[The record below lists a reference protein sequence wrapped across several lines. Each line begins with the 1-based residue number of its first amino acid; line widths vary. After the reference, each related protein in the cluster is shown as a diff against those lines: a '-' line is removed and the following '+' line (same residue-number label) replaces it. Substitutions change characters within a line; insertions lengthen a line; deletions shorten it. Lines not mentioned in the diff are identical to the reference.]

1 MKPVL
6 AIFLGGGIGSVFRYL
21 FSLSIQRQLTTAFPA
36 GTFIV
41 NITGCFLIGIL
52 YGVAIRYTW
61 LNAEWRMFLITGI
74 CGGYTTFSTFS
85 YDAVGLIRQGNYT
98 FFLLYVV
105 GSVVIGLLAT
115 AGGTALIK

>member
-1 MKPVL
+1 MKPLL

-21 FSLSIQRQLTTAFPA
+21 VSLSISRQLTTAFPA
-36 GTFIV
+36 GTFLV

-52 YGVAIRYTW
+52 YGIAIRYTW

-85 YDAVGLIRQGNYT
+85 YEAVSLIRQGNHAY
-98 FFLLYVV
+98 FFLYIGLSIVL
-105 GSVVIGLLAT
+105 GLLAT